1 MEQALHNE
9 LISLVGKEQ
18 VRIQE
23 PMSEHTTFRIGGNA
37 DFFIMPTNNEQVQ
50 KIVMLA
56 KEHQIP
62 YLFIGNGSNLLVS
75 DEGIRGF
82 VIEMTQMN
90 RIEIEGKRAKAQAGV
105 TLAELSKAL
114 ARQSLT
120 GFEFAEGSPG
130 TLGGAVTMNAG
141 AYGGEMKDVIIEATV
156 LDNYGHILTLSK
168 EELELG
174 YRTSIVGRNH
184 YVVLEVVME
193 LEEGNQE
200 EIFNTMKDLSQRRR
214 EKQPLEYP
222 SAGSTFKR
230 PVGYFAGKL
239 IDDTGLRGF
248 SVGGAKISDKHC
260 GFVIN
265 TGNATAKDVRDLI
278 QEVQK
283 RVEDKFGVHLETE
296 VKFIGFVNE

>member
-184 YVVLEVVME
+184 YAVLEVVME